1 MKVPPYTYIHGTVGG
16 CSTKVERALT
26 YNIIYVWGVVV
37 GATQFCRRR
46 LLLAAA
52 PKIQLRYY

>member
-26 YNIIYVWGVVV
+26 YNIIYV
-37 GATQFCRRR
+37 
-46 LLLAAA
+46 
-52 PKIQLRYY
+52 